1 MPVQQPHLGTS
12 DPAPGRLNLLLSR
25 AGWQTNPWVDRLPTL
40 LAPLGIHSLI
50 AETANAAKQVIRSNP
65 IHIAVVDLAL
75 PLDDTPGTDEESGIR
90 ILELLARQPNHPPT
104 VVIKRNRTAR
114 DDQRE
119 MNAALRAGAFAVVN
133 RPHAQNELESL
144 LQVLR
149 RCLDRHYHSRWP
161 GASP

>member
-1 MPVQQPHLGTS
+1 MVLQPTHPDDRRPTQ
-12 DPAPGRLNLLLSR
+12 GRLNLLLSR

-40 LAPLGIHSLI
+40 LAPLGIQSLI
-50 AETANAAKQVIRSNP
+50 AETAATAKQVIRSNP

-75 PLDDTPGTDEESGIR
+75 PLDDQPGTDEESGIR

-119 MNAALRAGAFAVVN
+119 LNAALRAGAFAVVD

-144 LQVLR
+144 LMVLR
-149 RCLDRHYHSRWP
+149 RCLDRHYQSRWP
-161 GASP
+161 GTA